1 VRTHR
6 LVDVALTALAL
17 GGTLALLSRG
27 GLPLS
32 LSGHGDVDP
41 LAAVLALGTAL
52 PVLAARRFPLA
63 AFAATTAAAALLEVL
78 GYAVGVPLGPACAVY
93 LLAAGRPWARATT
106 AWVLGGF
113 LVWLAAA
120 GFGASEMFHGGLAIV
135 TGWFAGERTRL
146 RRAQIAQLEERARR
160 AEEAAERERRLAVAE
175 ERARIARDLHD
186 SAGHAINVIAVR
198 AGAARL
204 RDDPE
209 RSRRALEAIEE
220 LARETLGDFD
230 QILRTLRE
238 TAPPGLA
245 SLETLLA
252 QHNSGGLDVTLRAA
266 GPPRALAGSVD
277 QAAYRILQEALTNAA
292 RHGAGTARVEVVFR
306 ADAVELTITNPVRAG
321 ALPRPGHG
329 LIGMRERAT
338 LIGGSLDA
346 GREDGTFRVH
356 AALPYA

>member
-1 VRTHR
+1 VSRALVRTPR
-6 LVDVALTALAL
+6 FVDVALAATAL

-27 GLPLS
+27 GLPFS
-32 LSGHGDVDP
+32 PSGHGDVDA
-41 LAAVLALGTAL
+41 LALALALGASL
-52 PVLAARRFPLA
+52 PILAARRLPLA
-63 AFAATTAAAALLEVL
+63 AFAATTACATLLEVL
-78 GYAVGVPLGPACAVY
+78 GYAVGLPLGPACAVY
-93 LLAAGRPWARATT
+93 VLAAGRPWTRVRT
-106 AWVLGGF
+106 AWVLAGF
-113 LVWLAAA
+113 LIWVAAA
-120 GFGASEMFHGGLAIV
+120 EFGASELFHGALAV
-135 TGWFAGERTRL
+135 ATGWFAGERARL
-146 RRAQIAQLEERARR
+146 RRAQIA
-160 AEEAAERERRLAVAE
+160 RERRLAVAE

-204 RDDPE
+204 HNDPE

-238 TAPPGLA
+238 TTPPGLG

-292 RHGAGTARVEVVFR
+292 RHGCGTARVEVVFR
-306 ADAVELTITNPVRAG
+306 ADAVELTVTNPVRTG
-321 ALPRPGHG
+321 AMPRAGHG

-346 GREDGTFRVH
+346 GRENGTFRVH